1 MAKDKFLFNST
12 QRAGTPARRSGVIG
26 THCEGAIGEIA
37 PALDH
42 LVIAA
47 STLAEGVAW
56 CEQTLGV
63 SPGPGGAH
71 PLFGTHNR
79 LLRLQTET
87 AQACYLE
94 IIAID
99 PAATPQRAAPLAR
112 WFDLD
117 QSALQAQL
125 RERGPQLVH
134 WVLRVPDINATLNAW
149 QALGIDRGPALTAS
163 RPMPQGLLQWR
174 ISVRGD
180 GQRLMGGALPTLI
193 EWGQAHPC
201 DAMPDSGLTLSAL
214 TLHAPDSTALQSA
227 LAQAKLHNPAVQLR
241 SAPAGL
247 SARLRTP
254 RGDLTLTHTSP

>member
-1 MAKDKFLFNST
+1 MAQT
-12 QRAGTPARRSGVIG
+12 TPAI
-26 THCEGAIGEIA
+26 
-37 PALDH
+37 DH

-63 SPGPGGAH
+63 IPGPGGAH

-79 LLRLQTET
+79 LLRLHCET

-99 PAATPQRAAPLAR
+99 PSATPQRAAPLAR

-117 QSALQAQL
+117 HPALHKQL
-125 RERGPQLVH
+125 REQGPQLVH
-134 WVLRVPDINATLNAW
+134 WVLRVPDIHATLADW
-149 QALGIDRGPALTAS
+149 QTQGLDRGPALTAS
-163 RPMPQGLLQWR
+163 RPTPQGLLQWR
-174 ISVRGD
+174 ISVRND

-193 EWGQAHPC
+193 EWGDVHPC
-201 DAMPDSGLTLSAL
+201 DAMLDSGLTLSAL
-214 TLHAPDSTALQSA
+214 TLHAPETTALQSA
-227 LAQAKLHNPAVQLR
+227 LAAAKLNNPAVQLR

-247 SARLRTP
+247 SAKLRTP
-254 RGDLTLTHTSP
+254 RGDITLTHTSP

>member
-1 MAKDKFLFNST
+1 MSQT
-12 QRAGTPARRSGVIG
+12 TPAI
-26 THCEGAIGEIA
+26 
-37 PALDH
+37 DH

-63 SPGPGGAH
+63 IPGPGGAH

-79 LLRLQTET
+79 LLRLHTET
-87 AQACYLE
+87 GQACYLE

-117 QSALQAQL
+117 HPALHKQL
-125 RERGPQLVH
+125 REQGPQLVH
-134 WVLRVPDINATLNAW
+134 WVLRVPDIHATLANW
-149 QALGIDRGPALTAS
+149 QAQGLDRGPALTAS
-163 RPMPQGLLQWR
+163 RPTPQGLLQWR

-193 EWGQAHPC
+193 EWGDVHPC
-201 DAMPDSGLTLSAL
+201 DAMPDSGLTLSAI
-214 TLHAPDSTALQSA
+214 TLHAPGTDTAALQQALAVAGLQDSTV
-227 LAQAKLHNPAVQLR
+227 HTH

-254 RGDLTLTHTSP
+254 RGGVTVTHTSP

>member
-1 MAKDKFLFNST
+1 MST
-12 QRAGTPARRSGVIG
+12 DTRTPAI
-26 THCEGAIGEIA
+26 
-37 PALDH
+37 DH

-47 STLAEGVAW
+47 ATLAEGVAW

-79 LLRLQTET
+79 LLRLHTDTGQT
-87 AQACYLE
+87 CYLE

-99 PAATPQRAAPLAR
+99 PTATPHRTAPLAR

-117 QSALQAQL
+117 QHALQTQL
-125 RERGPQLVH
+125 REQGPQLIH
-134 WVLRVPDINATLNAW
+134 WVLRVPDINATLSDW
-149 QALGIDRGPALTAS
+149 QGLGIDRGPALTAS
-163 RPMPQGLLQWR
+163 RPTPHGLLQWR
-174 ISVRGD
+174 ISVRDD

-193 EWGQAHPC
+193 QWGDVHPC
-201 DAMPDSGLTLSAL
+201 DAMPDSGLTLSDL
-214 TLHAPDSTALQSA
+214 TLHASDTAALQQA
-227 LAQAKLHNPAVQLR
+227 LAAADLNDSAVHTH

-254 RGDLTLTHTSP
+254 RGDITLTHTHP

>member
-1 MAKDKFLFNST
+1 MSQT
-12 QRAGTPARRSGVIG
+12 TPAI
-26 THCEGAIGEIA
+26 
-37 PALDH
+37 DH

-63 SPGPGGAH
+63 IPGPGGAH
-71 PLFGTHNR
+71 LLFGTHNR
-79 LLRLQTET
+79 LLRLHTET
-87 AQACYLE
+87 GQACYLE

-117 QSALQAQL
+117 HPALHKQL
-125 RERGPQLVH
+125 REQGPQLVH
-134 WVLRVPDINATLNAW
+134 WVLRVPDIHATLANW
-149 QALGIDRGPALTAS
+149 QAQGLDRGPALTAS
-163 RPMPQGLLQWR
+163 RPTPQGLLQWR

-193 EWGQAHPC
+193 EWGDVHPC
-201 DAMPDSGLTLSAL
+201 DAMPDSGLALSAL
-214 TLHAPDSTALQSA
+214 TLHAPGTDTAALQQALAVAGLQDSTV
-227 LAQAKLHNPAVQLR
+227 HTH

-254 RGDLTLTHTSP
+254 RGGVTVTHTSP

>member
-1 MAKDKFLFNST
+1 MSSA
-12 QRAGTPARRSGVIG
+12 
-26 THCEGAIGEIA
+26 AIAQIT

-47 STLAEGVAW
+47 PTLAEGVAW

-63 SPGPGGAH
+63 IPGPGGAH

-79 LLRLQTET
+79 LLRLHCET

-117 QSALQAQL
+117 HPALHKQL
-125 RERGPQLVH
+125 REQGSQLVH
-134 WVLRVPDINATLNAW
+134 WVLRVPDIQATLADW
-149 QALGIDRGPALTAS
+149 QTQGVDRGPALTAS
-163 RPMPQGLLQWR
+163 RPTPQGLLQWR
-174 ISVRGD
+174 ISVRDD

-193 EWGQAHPC
+193 EWGQTHPC

-214 TLHAPDSTALQSA
+214 TLHAPETTALQSA
-227 LAQAKLHNPAVQLR
+227 LAAAKLNNPAVQLR

-254 RGDLTLTHTSP
+254 CGDITLTHNSP

>member
-1 MAKDKFLFNST
+1 MAQT
-12 QRAGTPARRSGVIG
+12 TPAI
-26 THCEGAIGEIA
+26 
-37 PALDH
+37 DH

-47 STLAEGVAW
+47 ASLAEGVAW

-79 LLRLQTET
+79 LLRLHTET
-87 AQACYLE
+87 GQACYLE
-94 IIAID
+94 IMAID

-117 QSALQAQL
+117 HPALHKQL
-125 RERGPQLVH
+125 REQGPQLVH
-134 WVLRVPDINATLNAW
+134 WVLRVPDIHATLADW
-149 QALGIDRGPALTAS
+149 QTQGLDRGPALTAS
-163 RPMPQGLLQWR
+163 RPTPQGLLRWR

-180 GQRLMGGALPTLI
+180 GRRLMGGALPTLI
-193 EWGQAHPC
+193 EWGDVHPC
-201 DAMPDSGLTLSAL
+201 DAMPDSGLALSAL
-214 TLHAPDSTALQSA
+214 TLRAPGTDTAALQQALAAAGLQDSTV
-227 LAQAKLHNPAVQLR
+227 HTH

-254 RGDLTLTHTSP
+254 RGDITVTHTSP

>member
-1 MAKDKFLFNST
+1 MAQT
-12 QRAGTPARRSGVIG
+12 TA
-26 THCEGAIGEIA
+26 AI
-37 PALDH
+37 DH

-63 SPGPGGAH
+63 VPGPGGAH
-71 PLFGTHNR
+71 LLFGTHNR
-79 LLRLQTET
+79 LLRLHCET

-117 QSALQAQL
+117 HPALHEQL
-125 RERGPQLVH
+125 REQGPQLVH
-134 WVLRVPDINATLNAW
+134 WVLRVPDIHATLADW
-149 QALGIDRGPALTAS
+149 QTRGLDRGPALTAS
-163 RPMPQGLLQWR
+163 RPTPQGLLKWR

-193 EWGQAHPC
+193 EWGDVHPC
-201 DAMPDSGLTLSAL
+201 DAMPDSGLTLSAI
-214 TLHAPDSTALQSA
+214 TLHAPGTDTAALQQALTVAGLQDSTV
-227 LAQAKLHNPAVQLR
+227 HTH

-254 RGDLTLTHTSP
+254 RGGVTVTHTSP

>member
-1 MAKDKFLFNST
+1 MAQT
-12 QRAGTPARRSGVIG
+12 T
-26 THCEGAIGEIA
+26 

-56 CEQTLGV
+56 CEQTMGV
-63 SPGPGGAH
+63 IPGPGGAH

-79 LLRLQTET
+79 LLRLHTET
-87 AQACYLE
+87 GQACYLE

-117 QSALQAQL
+117 HPAMHKQL
-125 RERGPQLVH
+125 REQGPQLVH
-134 WVLRVPDINATLNAW
+134 WVLRVPDIHATLADW
-149 QALGIDRGPALTAS
+149 QTQGLDRGPALTAS
-163 RPMPQGLLQWR
+163 RPTPQGLLQWR
-174 ISVRGD
+174 ISVRDD

-193 EWGQAHPC
+193 EWGDVHPC

-214 TLHAPDSTALQSA
+214 TLHAPETTALQSA
-227 LAQAKLHNPAVQLR
+227 LAAAKLNNPAVQLR

-254 RGDLTLTHTSP
+254 RGDITLTHTSP

>member
-1 MAKDKFLFNST
+1 MSQT
-12 QRAGTPARRSGVIG
+12 TPAI
-26 THCEGAIGEIA
+26 
-37 PALDH
+37 DH

-63 SPGPGGAH
+63 IPGPGGAH

-79 LLRLQTET
+79 LLRLHTET
-87 AQACYLE
+87 GQACYLE

-117 QSALQAQL
+117 HPALHKQL
-125 RERGPQLVH
+125 REQGPQLVH
-134 WVLRVPDINATLNAW
+134 WVLRVPDIHATLANW
-149 QALGIDRGPALTAS
+149 QAQGLDRGPALTAS
-163 RPMPQGLLQWR
+163 RPTPQGLLQWR

-193 EWGQAHPC
+193 EWGDVHPC

-214 TLHAPDSTALQSA
+214 TLHAPGTDTAALQQALAVAGLQDSTV
-227 LAQAKLHNPAVQLR
+227 HTH

-254 RGDLTLTHTSP
+254 RGGVTVTHTSP